1 MQPPPNR
8 PDTAAPLGAGR
19 RLAWGL
25 LVAWLAYSALMLGWH
40 LASDPLLSTYLC
52 RTR

>member
-1 MQPPPNR
+1 M
-8 PDTAAPLGAGR
+8 AMLGNPTTRAGR

-25 LVAWLAYSALMLGWH
+25 LLAWLAYSAAALGWH
-40 LASDPLLSTYLC
+40 LANDPLLSTYLC